1 MRTSIL
7 IAALLIIGIPG
18 ACQQTGERRHDPP
31 VTADEYPLTDGSTS
45 ARPIARAVFLDMF
58 RVPWRR
64 VAQEPRIIYFHP
76 PEDIIEPAGLFAQA
90 GSQEAWARIAKH
102 SGTHDAYTRL
112 IHGDGDPAAPSLI
125 LECRLPS
132 VDERNDLRRSGRW
145 GMNLDCAPIA
155 HDAFVFIV
163 REDCPVDALT
173 LDQVR
178 GIFSGRITNWREVGG
193 DDEPIV
199 AITRNRN
206 SGSQETMRHLVM
218 CGRDTTTM
226 STETSDQV
234 RYATDMYGPFGMLDG
249 ELGQGIAYTFYT
261 YWEHMAKRRGT
272 KCLAINGVAP
282 NAETIA
288 SGEYPLSASV
298 YAVIRTTE
306 AERSPARRMRDWLLS
321 ADAQRVIEQVGYV
334 PLREAWPMLGGYRF
348 KAGAYPRTD
357 GSTSACPLADMVAL
371 ELLRLPWLVRVH
383 EVHGIG
389 NTPGDAF
396 LPRKL
401 TVSPRKWTTGTF
413 LARRKHS
420 GTHGAWMRLIGHE
433 VDLIFECRLPSED
446 ERAEME
452 RLDVEIDAR
461 PIAKD
466 AFVFIM
472 NEEAP
477 IDGLTLE
484 QIRDIYA
491 GEITNWSEVG
501 GPDETVEPWREAVLP
516 WQRNRNSGSQE
527 TMMSL
532 VMRER
537 EMMEDTG
544 DMVAYDMHG
553 PFGVLHAKT
562 NAISFTF
569 WSYHHLMLH
578 DRGVKMLAVDG
589 VYPTSETI
597 ASGAYP
603 LVTDTYAAVRAS
615 SPRHSSEARLVGW
628 LLTEEGQRIIER
640 SGYVSLRQAGE
651 LGEDG

>member
-1 MRTSIL
+1 MKTSIL

-31 VTADEYPLTDGSTS
+31 VTLAEYPTVDGSTS

-58 RVPWRR
+58 GVPWQR
-64 VAQEPRIIYFHP
+64 VAQEPASIYSAP
-76 PEDIIEPAGLFAQA
+76 PEDVIREIEPLAGDALRQV
-90 GSQEAWARIAKH
+90 WARIANH

-112 IHGDGDPAAPSLI
+112 IKFQGDYAPRLI

-132 VDERNDLRRSGRW
+132 VDERIDLRGLRA
-145 GMNLDCAPIA
+145 NVELDCTPIA
-155 HDAFVFIV
+155 RDAFIFIV
-163 REDCPVDALT
+163 REDCPVDGLT

-178 GIFSGRITNWREVGG
+178 GIFSGRITNWQEVGG
-193 DDEPIV
+193 ADEPIV

-218 CGRDTTTM
+218 CGRDTLTM
-226 STETSDQV
+226 SAQTSEFVQS
-234 RYATDMYGPFGMLDG
+234 AMDMFGPFGMLD
-249 ELGQGIAYTFYT
+249 EHSGQGIAYTFYS
-261 YWEHMAKRRGT
+261 YWEHMAKRRKT

-288 SGEYPLSASV
+288 SGEYPLCTPV
-298 YAVIRTTE
+298 WAVIRTTE
-306 AERSPARRMRDWLLS
+306 REDSPARRLREWLLS
-321 ADAQRVIEQVGYV
+321 GDAQRIIEQVGYV
-334 PLREAWPMLGGYRF
+334 PLKKAWPEVRGCRFEGGT
-348 KAGAYPRTD
+348 YPRTD
-357 GSTSACPLADMVAL
+357 GSTSAHPLADMVAL
-371 ELLRLPWLVRVH
+371 ELLRLPWMVRVH
-383 EVHGIG
+383 EIWGIG
-389 NTPGDAF
+389 NTPADG
-396 LPRKL
+396 LIPRNLKL
-401 TVSPRKWTTGTF
+401 SPGSWSTGTF
-413 LARRKHS
+413 FARSPHS
-420 GTHGAWMRLIGHE
+420 GTHDAWVRLIKHE

-452 RLDVEIDAR
+452 RLAVEIDAR

-484 QIRDIYA
+484 QIRDIFA
-491 GEITNWSEVG
+491 GEITNWAEVG
-501 GPDETVEPWREAVLP
+501 GPDEVIEP

-527 TMMSL
+527 TMLSL
-532 VMRER
+532 VMGER
-537 EMMEDTG
+537 GMVEDTL
-544 DMVAYDMHG
+544 DAVAYDMYG
-553 PFGVLHAKT
+553 PYGVLHAKT

-569 WSYHHLMLH
+569 WSYHHLMMH

-603 LVTDTYAAVRAS
+603 LVTDTYAAMRAS
-615 SPRHSSEARLVGW
+615 SPPHSSEGRLVAW
-628 LLTEEGQRIIER
+628 LLSEEGQRIIER

-651 LGEDG
+651 LGGDG